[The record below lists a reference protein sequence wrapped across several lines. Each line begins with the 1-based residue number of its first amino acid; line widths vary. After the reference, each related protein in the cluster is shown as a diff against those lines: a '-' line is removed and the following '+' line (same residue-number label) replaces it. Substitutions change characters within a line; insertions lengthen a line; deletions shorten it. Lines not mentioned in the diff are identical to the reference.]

1 MQRTVWFSSQFVVT
15 PKMTSFKCVCFLLEF
30 KLVNP
35 VKGIVVAFCCLSSAI
50 AWAHPVLQQEN
61 AGGEDGA
68 SVSFVKH
75 VAPIIVAKCGKCH
88 VASSKGKY
96 GIASYDA
103 LMASDS
109 ISPNDPTDSSFIE
122 VIESGEMP
130 KGGLKVSDEEL
141 ATLKKWI
148 SEGAKYDGDNKTK
161 PLMEPRT
168 GNSRQGGG
176 RGRKGLGGSRLQ
188 AVEQNPQDVGDEGVA
203 WYVTWETGLAEAKRS
218 NRPIFF
224 MSAAA
229 QCSGVS
235 GVF

>member
-1 MQRTVWFSSQFVVT
+1 MFNAFNGILLVLVSLCPVVGFAQT
-15 PKMTSFKCVCFLLEF
+15 QK
-30 KLVNP
+30 
-35 VKGIVVAFCCLSSAI
+35 
-50 AWAHPVLQQEN
+50 QQESDQTR
-61 AGGEDGA
+61 ADD
-68 SVSFVKH
+68 SVSFVKT

-88 VASSKGKY
+88 VASSKGRY
-96 GIASYDA
+96 GIASYSA

-109 ISPNDPTDSSFIE
+109 ISPNDPEGSSFIE

-130 KGGLKVSDEEL
+130 KGGLKVSDSEL
-141 ATLKKWI
+141 KTLKDWI
-148 SEGAKYDGDNKTK
+148 GQGAKFDGDDEKKAMMK
-161 PLMEPRT
+161 PAA
-168 GNSRQGGG
+168 GASRGGGMGQGGG
-176 RGRKGLGGSRLQ
+176 RGQRGGRNGGAPSRLQ
-188 AVEQNPQDVGDEGVA
+188 AVEQNPQAVGDAGVA